1 MTNDSKAP
9 VRVLLVED
17 DEDDFILTRDYLG
30 ESRRTPFALAWAPD
44 AQSGI
49 EKALE
54 SPYDVYLIDYRLG
67 EKDGIELLKQL
78 RTIHP
83 SAPFILLTGL
93 GDRDIDIRAM
103 EAGAA
108 DYLVKGEL
116 DAQIL
121 ERAIRYALQQ
131 SRTLQALRESE
142 ERYVLS
148 ARGANDG
155 LWVWDLAESKV
166 FFSSRWKEM
175 LGHADNEIGDSP
187 MEWFARVHPE
197 DLQSLEQAIDAHL
210 SGDTPH
216 LEVEH
221 RMRTA
226 DGDYRWILSRGLAV
240 RDSQGKP
247 LRFAGSQTD
256 ITDRRSAVDRLK
268 HDAFHDSLTGL
279 PNRAFFMDRL
289 EHAVATRRFQPEH
302 EFAVLFLDLDR
313 FKIINDS
320 LGHTFGDKL
329 LVAVAERLREIARP
343 AEVVA
348 RLGGDEFVILLD
360 DMQHAT
366 DAMLAAKRYQD
377 ALRNPFSI
385 DQHEIFTTVSIGI
398 ASSASGYERPQEVL
412 RDADLAMYRAKA
424 SGKARHEVFDRKM
437 HEQALRLLEF
447 ETDLRRALERKE
459 LLVYYQPIIDL
470 ESGKTIGFEALLRWQ
485 RNETIVSADAIIAV
499 AEETGLIL
507 PLGEWV
513 LYESLRQLEE
523 WRSAGVVTPDCRMNV
538 NVSVRQFLQP
548 NFLDRVIALLQE
560 TRVPAQNLHLEV
572 TESLLIENAEAAAEL
587 LNELRTIGV
596 GLSLDDFGTGYSS
609 LSSLRQFPFD
619 VLKIDRS
626 FIHEGEESRRGDEII
641 RAIGLLAKLL
651 GMRVTIEGV
660 ETEEQRD
667 RMKALSLDY
676 AQGFFFGRPV
686 DAPRAIAALRERGV
700 RASA

>member
-1 MTNDSKAP
+1 MTIDSKDP

-17 DEDDFILTRDYLG
+17 DEDDFILTRDYLA
-30 ESRRTPFALAWAPD
+30 ESRRIPFVLEWAPD
-44 AQSGI
+44 AERAVSRS
-49 EKALE
+49 LE
-54 SPYDVYLIDYRLG
+54 HRHDVYLIDYRLG
-67 EKDGIELLKQL
+67 ETDGIELLRQL
-78 RTIHP
+78 RAIHP

-175 LGHADNEIGDSP
+175 LGHAENEIGDSP
-187 MEWFARVHPE
+187 DEWFHRVHPE
-197 DLQSLEQAIDAHL
+197 DLPGLEQAIRAHL
-210 SGDTPH
+210 TGETPH
-216 LEVEH
+216 LEIEH

-240 RDSQGKP
+240 RDSKGHP

-289 EHAVATRRFQPEH
+289 ERAVATRRFQPEH

-313 FKIINDS
+313 FKVINDS

-329 LVAVAERLREIARP
+329 LVAVAERLHESARP
-343 AEVVA
+343 EEVVA

-360 DMQHAT
+360 EMQHAT

-377 ALRNPFSI
+377 ALRAPFSI

-398 ASSASGYERPQEVL
+398 ASSAAGYDRPQEVL

-459 LLVYYQPIIDL
+459 LLVHYQPIVAL
-470 ESGKTIGFEALLRWQ
+470 ESGKIIGFEALLRWQ
-485 RNETIVSADAIIAV
+485 RSDTVVSADAIIAV

-523 WRSAGVVTPDCRMNV
+523 WRSSGAVAPDFRVNV
-538 NVSVRQFLQP
+538 NVSVKQFLQP
-548 NFLDRVIALLQE
+548 HFLDRVIALLQE

-587 LNELRTIGV
+587 LNELRAIGV

-626 FIHEGEESRRGDEII
+626 FIHEGAESRRGDEII
-641 RAIGLLAKLL
+641 RAIGSLAKLL
-651 GMRVTIEGV
+651 GMSVTIEGV

-667 RMKALSLDY
+667 RMKTLSLDF

-686 DAPRAIAALRERGV
+686 DATRAIAAVRDAAV